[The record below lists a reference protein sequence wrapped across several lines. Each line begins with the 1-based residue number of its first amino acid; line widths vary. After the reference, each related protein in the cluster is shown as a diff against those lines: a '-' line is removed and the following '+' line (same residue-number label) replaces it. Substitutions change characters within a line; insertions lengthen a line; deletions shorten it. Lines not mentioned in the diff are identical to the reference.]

1 MNAMECIEYYG
12 VKQGLEACKDF
23 YDDFLECSF
32 QVGTQIKCLNCK
44 QTEINVRVYILE
56 NTFLGGGVE
65 YHPMLFGGEK
75 NTKEKIKGGN
85 VREKDEKG
93 KKSKKVEGRKIKNGE
108 RK

>member
-1 MNAMECIEYYG
+1 
-12 VKQGLEACKDF
+12 
-23 YDDFLECSF
+23 
-32 QVGTQIKCLNCK
+32 
-44 QTEINVRVYILE
+44 LE